1 MTDQRISGSVT
12 LHHEAVQFWEEYI
25 KPWVHARYHGSSS
38 FIGDEGR
45 VQSTDMPAL
54 RTSWNDYTDSLHKT
68 YQISSWQ
75 FQNWTSPVGEGEL
88 HPDQQ
93 VGWEGQYE

>member
-1 MTDQRISGSVT
+1 MTGQRISGSVT
-12 LHHEAVQFWEEYI
+12 LHHEAVQFWKEYI
-25 KPWVHARYHGSSS
+25 KPWVIARY
-38 FIGDEGR
+38 R
-45 VQSTDMPAL
+45 STDMPAL

-68 YQISSWQ
+68 NQISLWQ